1 MNSDKEEGRSDARL
15 DAALAGLPEAGPP
28 AGLDQAVLARLKTEL
43 ACSLKVSDLACA
55 LALLA
60 LPAVL
65 LWVWQLL
72 AGWQALA
79 TMTPS
84 LDSVRQALPQGLLEA
99 CDEAGQ
105 VLSRSL
111 AALDRLPS
119 GARMLGALLGM
130 LLTFCSG
137 MVPAPRL
144 KGRREL

>member
-1 MNSDKEEGRSDARL
+1 MNNDQARGKGDARL
-15 DAALAGLPEAGPP
+15 EAALAALPEAGPP

-65 LWVWQLL
+65 LWAWQLL
-72 AGWQALA
+72 AGWQALT
-79 TMTPS
+79 TMAPS

-99 CDEAGQ
+99 GQ
-105 VLSRSL
+105 GLSRSL
-111 AALDRLPS
+111 ASLDRLPS
-119 GARMLGALLGM
+119 AARMLGALLGM

-137 MVPAPRL
+137 LLPAPRL